1 MGGFEGKFDSKVV
14 KELQKMLFS
23 TSAFVISYFSSFLLS
38 FLLLLLNL
46 FPFVVL
52 AKTSTLLSLLS

>member
-52 AKTSTLLSLLS
+52 A